1 MRRQL
6 AAIRALTHSVSTV
19 LHVHF
24 RRRHLLPSSSSNI
37 CRRLSRW
44 TKLLAGWLLLL
55 LLLMSRRCACATNF
69 RCCHG
74 GNYSG
79 NVFIKIFTCMR
90 SVCPA
95 SAACWMRG
103 YGWGMAACVC
113 ERVNVL
119 RFGCGG
125 CVCVRSTC
133 HQICVCAHTHVPPS
147 LYCGQA
153 RIRSA
158 SQTRAQMHISI
169 MKLSFSRKTT
179 RLFISS
185 MYLCCS
191 RTEYRL

>member
-103 YGWGMAACVC
+103 YGWSGCVRVCVSASMCCVLAVVDVCVC
-113 ERVNVL
+113 GQLVTRY
-119 RFGCGG
+119 
-125 CVCVRSTC
+125 VCVRIRTYPP
-133 HQICVCAHTHVPPS
+133 VCIV
-147 LYCGQA
+147 A
-153 RIRSA
+153 R
-158 SQTRAQMHISI
+158 RAYAVRH
-169 MKLSFSRKTT
+169 
-179 RLFISS
+179 RLERRCIFQ
-185 MYLCCS
+185 L
-191 RTEYRL
+191 